1 MPPMVRSQ
9 KLCVSVDPRA
19 AILAYIN
26 DRLCESR
33 CAILAVYN
41 IGKLFWEWFKTE
53 IVYAK
58 TNNRKRLMQGMVV
71 GLIWLVY

>member
-1 MPPMVRSQ
+1 MVRSQ
-9 KLCVSVDPRA
+9 KLCFSVDPRA

-33 CAILAVYN
+33 CAILAG
-41 IGKLFWEWFKTE
+41 ILFWGRFKTE
-53 IVYAK
+53 IVYVK
-58 TNNRKRLMQGMVV
+58 TNNRKLLIQGMVV